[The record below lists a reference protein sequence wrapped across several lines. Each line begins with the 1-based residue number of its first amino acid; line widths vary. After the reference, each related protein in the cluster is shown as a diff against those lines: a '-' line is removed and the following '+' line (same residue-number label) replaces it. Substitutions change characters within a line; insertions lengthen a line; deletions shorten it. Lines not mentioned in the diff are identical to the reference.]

1 MSKSEASLGT
11 AKKDAEVELYSSLNR
26 LNNYEELIP
35 IQQEILLSAEEDL
48 KLAEQKYELG
58 SADILELLDAQLAV
72 IQASSSLVTT
82 KLAFIND
89 GDAGSINLPNECD
102 AKEPEGVLVD
112 NTYSPGI
119 TKLSPSLSISYS
131 ITSLVG

>member
-1 MSKSEASLGT
+1 M
-11 AKKDAEVELYSSLNR
+11 
-26 LNNYEELIP
+26 NNYEELIP

-82 KLAFIND
+82 KY
-89 GDAGSINLPNECD
+89 DAAIQMATL
-102 AKEPEGVLVD
+102 D
-112 NTYSPGI
+112 NIIGTLDRKY
-119 TKLSPSLSISYS
+119 K
-131 ITSLVG
+131 